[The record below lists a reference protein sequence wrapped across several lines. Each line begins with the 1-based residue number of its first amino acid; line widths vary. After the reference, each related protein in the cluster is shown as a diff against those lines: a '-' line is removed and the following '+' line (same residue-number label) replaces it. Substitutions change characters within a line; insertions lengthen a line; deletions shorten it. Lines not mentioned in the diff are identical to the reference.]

1 MEEKETQEE
10 QITEVDSSVE
20 EKNPEETITVNSES
34 ETQQKTFTQ
43 EKVDEI
49 VKKRLNKLY
58 SKYNVQDQKSLDD
71 LVSKSQSYDIMAE
84 RIENIRNE
92 NASLKEQII
101 FLKNNIDENKY
112 DDIKAYFK
120 GKEIEFN
127 EENLLNELANHKE
140 WEKKAIT
147 IETLGNTKQHDTPMD
162 EKDMASKLFGIKIK

>member
-1 MEEKETQEE
+1 MEEKQTQEE
-10 QITEVDSSVE
+10 QIAEVDSSVE
-20 EKNPEETITVNSES
+20 ETKPEETITVNSES
-34 ETQQKTFTQ
+34 DKQTKTFTQ
-43 EKVDEI
+43 EQVDEI

-58 SKYNVQDQKSLDD
+58 SKYNVQDKKSLDD
-71 LVSKSQSYDIMAE
+71 LVSKSQSYDIMTE

-92 NASLKEQII
+92 NASLKEQIL
-101 FLKNNIDENKY
+101 FLKNNIDEKKY

-140 WEKKAIT
+140 WEKKAMT

>member
-1 MEEKETQEE
+1 MEEKQTQEE

-20 EKNPEETITVNSES
+20 EKKPEETITVNSES

-49 VKKRLNKLY
+49 VKKRLNKIY
-58 SKYNVQDQKSLDD
+58 SKYNVQDQKALDD

-162 EKDMASKLFGIKIK
+162 EKDVASKLFGIKIK